1 MVFSRK
7 SFSSSI
13 LNTSCKLISGTG
25 WDTFSNWLN
34 TSPPTRFVGES
45 ALASSGWAL
54 SSSSS
59 SR

>member
-1 MVFSRK
+1 M
-7 SFSSSI
+7 

-25 WDTFSNWLN
+25 WDTFSNWLS

>member
-1 MVFSRK
+1 M
-7 SFSSSI
+7 

-25 WDTFSNWLN
+25 WVTFSNWLS

-54 SSSSS
+54 SSSSN